1 MPPPEAKCPVI
12 GPGNSG
18 PRYDVLKQKLIVE
31 ATLTESCIPV
41 RLWAFV
47 WVIHINK
54 EIYCRTLAEPK
65 LDPTAPIWRYY
76 H

>member
-1 MPPPEAKCPVI
+1 M
-12 GPGNSG
+12 GPGNHG
-18 PRYDVLKQKLIVE
+18 VLKQKLIVE

-41 RLWAFV
+41 RFRGFIWILRTS
-47 WVIHINK
+47 K
-54 EIYCRTLAEPK
+54 EIYCRTLDEPK